1 VFLKGEE
8 VERFALYADLL
19 QRWGRKINLTSRI
32 KTEEIIIYHFLDS
45 LAAFG
50 TIEGGPGRQLV
61 DIGSGAG
68 FPSLPLKICM
78 PDLRVCLVEGSRKKV
93 SFCREVVRHLGLR
106 GVEVLQERG
115 ERIGGLPAYEDSF
128 DWSVVRAVGRARD
141 VLRICLPLLRPGG
154 SAILFKG
161 ALEGEELRSLENE
174 VDYRGASL
182 RLLPVDLPYLQ
193 APRVLAIVKKCST

>member
-1 VFLKGEE
+1 
-8 VERFALYADLL
+8 
-19 QRWGRKINLTSRI
+19 
-32 KTEEIIIYHFLDS
+32 
-45 LAAFG
+45 
-50 TIEGGPGRQLV
+50 
-61 DIGSGAG
+61 
-68 FPSLPLKICM
+68 M

-174 VDYRGASL
+174 VDCRGASL

-193 APRVLAIVKKCST
+193 APRVLAIVQKRST